1 MTKRDTA
8 TGLLRRG
15 LMTTAFA
22 AAAVCIGLAG
32 PAAAQNLRVGLAE
45 DPDVL
50 DPHQARTFVGR
61 IVFTALCDKLVD
73 VTPDLKFV
81 PRLATSWEW
90 GADGKSLTFK
100 LRDGV
105 KFHDGEPFNAE
116 AVKFNIERAKTLPES
131 RRKSE
136 ITSISSVEVVD
147 PLTVKLVLSQPDVTV
162 LAQLSDRSGMMLS
175 PKAAAA
181 AGAAAGN
188 KPVCSGP
195 YQFVERVQNDR
206 IVLQRFPDHWNK
218 AAYAFERV
226 TYLPIPDSTV
236 RLANLR
242 SGDLDII
249 ERLEATDVKTA
260 KADANLKTASAVG
273 LGYQGLNINLANG
286 ERAKNP
292 LGQDKRVRQ
301 ALELSID
308 RDAINQVV
316 FEGQFAPGNQPFP
329 PANPYNAKELPI
341 QPRDVAKAKALLKEA
356 GVTTPVAVEV
366 TMANNPRSQAV
377 MQVIQSMA
385 QETGFAIKL
394 KATEFA
400 TMLNEGTKG
409 DFQSNQYGW
418 SGRPDPD
425 GNIHAF
431 VTCKG
436 GLNDWKYC
444 NPEVDKLLD
453 EARTLSDPAARKAKY
468 TAAQMILSKDLPTIY
483 LYHESWIWGMKK
495 KIDGFV
501 AHPDGMIRLDNV
513 KG

>member
-1 MTKRDTA
+1 MTK
-8 TGLLRRG
+8 TGHSFRPSAALLRG
-15 LMTTAFA
+15 VAAAMLLAGFA
-22 AAAVCIGLAG
+22 A
-32 PAAAQNLRVGLAE
+32 PAAAQSLRVGLAE

-90 GADGKSLTFK
+90 GPDGKSLTFK

-105 KFHDGEPFNAE
+105 KFHDGEAFNAE

-136 ITSISSVEVVD
+136 ITSVASVDVID
-147 PLTVKLVLSQPDVTV
+147 PLTVRLNLSVADVTV
-162 LAQLSDRSGMMLS
+162 LAQLSDRSGMMVS

-181 AGAAAGN
+181 AGANYGA

-195 YQFVERVQNDR
+195 YKFVERVQNDR
-206 IVLQRFPDHWNK
+206 IVLERYPDHWNK
-218 AAYAFERV
+218 AAYNFDKI

-242 SGDLDII
+242 SGDVDII
-249 ERLEATDVKTA
+249 ERVEPTDVKTV
-260 KADANLKTASAVG
+260 KADANLKSAAAVG
-273 LGYQGLNINLANG
+273 LGFQGLNINVANG

-292 LGQDKRVRQ
+292 LGQDKRIRQ
-301 ALELSID
+301 ALELTID
-308 RDAINQVV
+308 REALNQVV

-329 PANPYNAKELPI
+329 PANPYNAKEIPI
-341 QPRDVAKAKALLKEA
+341 PARNVEKAKALIKEA
-356 GVTTPVAVEV
+356 GVATPIAVEV
-366 TMANNPRSQAV
+366 TMSNSPRSQAV

-385 QETGFAIKL
+385 QEAGFAIKL

-409 DFQSNQYGW
+409 DFQANQYGW

-444 NPEVDKLLD
+444 NPAVDKLLD
-453 EARTLSDPAARKAKY
+453 DARTIADPAARKVKY
-468 TAAQMILSKDLPTIY
+468 TEATKILMQDLPNIY

>member
-1 MTKRDTA
+1 M
-8 TGLLRRG
+8 
-15 LMTTAFA
+15 
-22 AAAVCIGLAG
+22 
-32 PAAAQNLRVGLAE
+32 
-45 DPDVL
+45 L

-116 AVKFNIERAKTLPES
+116 AVKYNIERAKTLPES

-136 ITSISSVEVVD
+136 ITSVASVEVVD
-147 PLTVKLVLSQPDVTV
+147 PLTVKLDLSQPDVTV
-162 LAQLSDRSGMMLS
+162 LAQLSDRAGMMLS

-218 AAYAFERV
+218 AAYTFERV

-273 LGYQGLNINLANG
+273 LGYQGMNINVANG

-292 LGQDKRVRQ
+292 LGQDRRVRQ

-308 RDAINQVV
+308 RDAHQ
-316 FEGQFAPGNQPFP
+316 PGGVRGAVRARQPAL
-329 PANPYNAKELPI
+329 PAGEPLSTRRRSRSPA
-341 QPRDVAKAKALLKEA
+341 RDVNKAKALLKEA
-356 GVTTPVAVEV
+356 GVDDARRRGGDDGQQPALAGGDAGHPVDGA
-366 TMANNPRSQAV
+366 
-377 MQVIQSMA
+377 
-385 QETGFAIKL
+385 G
-394 KATEFA
+394 
-400 TMLNEGTKG
+400 
-409 DFQSNQYGW
+409 
-418 SGRPDPD
+418 GRASP
-425 GNIHAF
+425 
-431 VTCKG
+431 
-436 GLNDWKYC
+436 
-444 NPEVDKLLD
+444 
-453 EARTLSDPAARKAKY
+453 S
-468 TAAQMILSKDLPTIY
+468 S
-483 LYHESWIWGMKK
+483 
-495 KIDGFV
+495 
-501 AHPDGMIRLDNV
+501 
-513 KG
+513 